1 MEQRNAVSEIESTMV
16 KQPTCHEGN
25 HNLVYHL
32 HLLPPVAHRDARWPP
47 LYSGSH
53 LCQADRWFWDI
64 REIASFREHTSVL
77 TIAGLMK
84 PTMPSLRIVL
94 TCVAAAVFYGIIHDL
109 FTAHVC
115 VEYFSIFHP
124 PVFSTTSPTLL
135 AIGWGV
141 LATWWMGVFLGVLL
155 ALAARAGSR
164 NKLEARNL
172 IRPISKLL
180 LVMGFLAAGA
190 GLAGYILTRNGVIIP
205 PQWVASVLPPAR
217 HARFMA
223 DLWAHNASYFFGL
236 VGSLLLCLL
245 TIRKR
250 IARRNDAVLAS

>member
-16 KQPTCHEGN
+16 KQPTCNRETTI
-25 HNLVYHL
+25 
-32 HLLPPVAHRDARWPP
+32 
-47 LYSGSH
+47 
-53 LCQADRWFWDI
+53 WFIIFTYFRLSLTGTIDGHHSTPEATCVKQI
-64 REIASFREHTSVL
+64 AGFGIVREIASFREHTSVL

-180 LVMGFLAAGA
+180 LVMGFLAAAA